1 MKHPWNDQQCMIDN
15 IERLGDGLKIVPQK
29 FINSYDYDLYPG
41 IIPHIF
47 KKDLFGNDGQWQVG
61 DFLIHWP
68 AVALDKRIQ
77 LAHNMMGQVVK

>member
-1 MKHPWNDQQCMIDN
+1 
-15 IERLGDGLKIVPQK
+15 
-29 FINSYDYDLYPG
+29 LYPG